1 MRTQPS
7 VGSVKF
13 IDLRHA
19 AALGLL
25 AVWYLLTPPF
35 VPGDR
40 PGLLQLEAPLSR

>member
-1 MRTQPS
+1 MK
-7 VGSVKF
+7 V

-19 AALGLL
+19 AVFGLL
-25 AVWYLLTPPF
+25 AIWYLLTPPF